1 MGANDLTHC
10 LSGWHVRETDGR
22 NGVCYRWTGAEAEF
36 RIFVEQG
43 SRALSL
49 MVSGPAILTG
59 EPVPL
64 SLYSGGRRL
73 AHLREAA
80 PTDNWTIA
88 ELPLDSSQYGEQVYT
103 LRVETLRGSEPHGH
117 RGVAQ
122 LFVPDL
128 YLHNGDFRQLGIM
141 VASIRAL

>member
-1 MGANDLTHC
+1 MGANDLAHC
-10 LSGWHVRETDGR
+10 LSGWHVRETDKR

-43 SRALSL
+43 SRALTL
-49 MVSGPAILTG
+49 MVSGAATLTG
-59 EPVPL
+59 QPVPL

-73 AHLREAA
+73 FHLREAA
-80 PTDNWTIA
+80 PADNWTIA
-88 ELPLDSSQYGEQVYT
+88 ELPLDPSHYGEQIYT
-103 LRVETLRGSEPHGH
+103 LRVETLRGTESPGS

-128 YLHNGDFRQLGIM
+128 YLHNGDFRELGIM
-141 VASIRAL
+141 VASIRAA